1 MNMTALAPI
10 TTTEPPAAQAKPI
23 PIIPLLKQAGFDSVK
38 ADTAQKISNYI
49 IEQRISAGRESKNTG
64 AEVDFGEIVQKPI
77 SLKEITTH
85 TEAIEDIINPPKQE
99 TPRKTGNALASDS
112 NPF

>member
-1 MNMTALAPI
+1 MNMTI
-10 TTTEPPAAQAKPI
+10 TASNAASEPQRAQTKPI
-23 PIIPLLKQAGFDSVK
+23 SIIPLLKQAGFDSVK
-38 ADTAQKISNYI
+38 ADTAKKISNYI

-85 TEAIEDIINPPKQE
+85 AEAISNIINPPKE
-99 TPRKTGNALASDS
+99 EPSRKTGIDLA
-112 NPF
+112 NVPF